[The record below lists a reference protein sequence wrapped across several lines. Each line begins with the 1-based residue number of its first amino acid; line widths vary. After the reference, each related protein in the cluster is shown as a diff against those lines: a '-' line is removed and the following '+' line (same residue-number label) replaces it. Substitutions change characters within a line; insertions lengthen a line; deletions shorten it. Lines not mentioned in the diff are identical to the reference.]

1 MTKMKLTGMIA
12 AAYKPNAFIGTIGEP
27 TLAAKAIEVVL
38 AVTEIAFAARLK
50 LYAILPCWLLSIN
63 GLCSDCRQASQK
75 TKMLSAAI
83 PSTMKMIS

>member
-12 AAYKPNAFIGTIGEP
+12 AACRPNAFIGTIGEP

-50 LYAILPCWLLSIN
+50 L
-63 GLCSDCRQASQK
+63 
-75 TKMLSAAI
+75 
-83 PSTMKMIS
+83 